1 MKPNHKYNL
10 IHYFKSVVEEY
21 GNNICLES
29 KDKTYTFNE
38 VDKLSERV
46 ASYIKE
52 HIQEKNQPIP
62 VHLKKSCEAVIV
74 FIGVLKSGNFYIPL
88 DISSPEDR
96 KKSILQTL
104 KSKIIISDQLI
115 FEELYDNFLLEKLLN
130 NSITLFDKDNLTI
143 STKPAYTIFTSGSTG
158 IPKGV
163 VVSHQSVIDYIFW
176 AQSIFNT
183 SNKTII
189 GSQAP
194 FYFDNSVLDIY
205 QMMLLGARLVVVPEE
220 YYMFPTQLLDFIEQR
235 KINFIFWVPSA
246 LVSISKFNA
255 LENKS
260 LPHLKEIVFAG
271 EVMPTK
277 HLNYWRKNLAKQ
289 TNFTNLYGPTEI
301 TVDCT
306 YYKVERDFEDD
317 EVLPIGIQCENT
329 EIILLDE
336 SKNIITKSNI
346 QGEICVSGVGLALG
360 YFGNTD
366 KSEHS
371 FIQTPQHN
379 DYRDLIYRT
388 GDYGYFNDLKELIF
402 IGRIDDQIKF
412 QGYRIELGEIETVIG
427 SIKGVSDVCVV
438 FDPHGERILCCYSG
452 SEDSKNLRLAIRQS
466 LPSYM
471 VPRQLLRADEMPL
484 TQNGKKDRK
493 QILNLMLN
501 AKKHL

>member
-220 YYMFPTQLLDFIEQR
+220 YYTFPTQLLDFIEQR

-255 LENKS
+255 LENKN

-277 HLNYWRKNLAKQ
+277 HLNYWRKNLSKD
-289 TNFTNLYGPTEI
+289 TNYTNLYGPTEI

-306 YYKVERDFEDD
+306 YYKVERNFEDN
-317 EVLPIGIQCENT
+317 EILPIGIQCENT

-346 QGEICVSGVGLALG
+346 QGEICVTGVGLALG

-366 KSEHS
+366 KSKDS

-379 DYRDLIYRT
+379 NYRDLIYMT
-388 GDYGYFNDLKELIF
+388 GDFGYYNENTEIIF
-402 IGRIDDQIKF
+402 VGRKDNQIKF
-412 QGYRIELGEIETVIG
+412 QGYRIELGEIENKILE
-427 SIKGVSDVCVV
+427 IKGIDQVCVL
-438 FDPHGERILCCYSG
+438 FDSDKKKILCFYEG
-452 SEDSKNLRLAIRQS
+452 KIEEKALLQKLKPK
-466 LPSYM
+466 LPKYM
-471 VPRQLLRADEMPL
+471 VPKQFKKTVKLPL
-484 TQNGKKDRK
+484 NQNGKIDRIK
-493 QILNLMLN
+493 LISNE
-501 AKKHL
+501 